1 MANKYGGFYE
11 NPGGVVQSNEWYTP
25 PEIFTK
31 LKVDFDL
38 DVASPKEKIPWLPTE
53 NWFSKDDDGLKQD
66 WFGFVWCNPP
76 YGKETGLWLEKFI
89 KHDNGIALVNSRTD
103 TRWFHNYAT
112 KADIL
117 CFVKGRISFYK
128 PHSVNKHIQGQPS
141 STGTLLLG
149 CGDKAIQAIKKA
161 KLGYNVINNK

>member
-1 MANKYGGFYE
+1 MANKYGGFHE

-53 NWFSKDDDGLKQD
+53 FWFSKDDDGLKKE

-76 YGKETGLWLEKFI
+76 YGKETGIWLEKFI
-89 KHDNGIALVNSRTD
+89 NYGNGIALVNARTD

-112 KADIL
+112 RADIL

-128 PHSVNKHIQGQPS
+128 PHAVNKHIQGQPS

-149 CGDKAIQAIKKA
+149 CGKKAILAIERA
-161 KLGYNVINNK
+161 KLGYNIRNDI

>member
-1 MANKYGGFYE
+1 MANKYGGFHE

-53 NWFSKDDDGLKQD
+53 FWFSKDDDGLKKE

-76 YGKETGLWLEKFI
+76 YGKETGIWLEKFI
-89 KHDNGIALVNSRTD
+89 NYGNGIALVNARTD

-112 KADIL
+112 RADIL

-128 PHSVNKHIQGQPS
+128 PHAVNKHIQGQPS

-149 CGDKAIQAIKKA
+149 CGKKAIQAIEQA
-161 KLGYNVINNK
+161 KLGYNIRNDI

>member
-1 MANKYGGFYE
+1 MANKYGGFHE

-53 NWFSKDDDGLKQD
+53 YWFSKDDDGLKKD

-76 YGKETGLWLEKFI
+76 YGKETGVWLEKFI
-89 KHDNGIALVNSRTD
+89 NYGNGIALVNARTD
-103 TRWFHNYAT
+103 TCWFHNYAT

-128 PHSVNKHIQGQPS
+128 PHAVNKHIQGQPS

-149 CGDKAIQAIKKA
+149 CGYKAVQAIEQA
-161 KLGYNVINNK
+161 DLGYNIRNDI

>member
-128 PHSVNKHIQGQPS
+128 PHAVNKHIQGQSS